1 MTGNS
6 QQVKVIRNEAYLS
19 SDNIPVARS
28 PIGGEMYCPKC
39 GSEAMENQRF
49 CKLCGTNLQLIHDTL
64 RGGDS
69 AQSPLGID
77 IEALKQNAL
86 EFAKSWKSGL
96 HYEWKGHTNPGE
108 MRLSARDL
116 KRQAREEARLRNMPK
131 PKEWLSYS
139 WQHNL
144 RNGLISL
151 FTGVGLG
158 ILVYYLGQE
167 AINSGVIRDIPRV
180 TDRQI
185 EGIERGLRWVWL
197 IGLIP
202 SLKGLAQIIY
212 AAFFGES
219 IATLTDR
226 FTSPIAA
233 RTSLQYSDTSNLDN
247 ATSPS
252 LKQEQA
258 QRNFDSLDKP
268 PSSVTEHT
276 TQIFDP
282 SQPKREAQ

>member
-1 MTGNS
+1 
-6 QQVKVIRNEAYLS
+6 
-19 SDNIPVARS
+19 
-28 PIGGEMYCPKC
+28 MYCPKC
-39 GSEAMENQRF
+39 GSEATQSQRF

-69 AQSPLGID
+69 AQSPFGID
-77 IEALKQNAL
+77 IEALKQNAI
-86 EFAKSWKSGL
+86 EFAKSWKTGL
-96 HYEWKGHTNPGE
+96 HYELKAHTKPGE
-108 MRLSARDL
+108 MRHSAREL
-116 KRQAREEARLRNMPK
+116 KRMAREEARLRNMPK

-144 RNGLISL
+144 RDGLISL
-151 FTGVGLG
+151 FTGVGLAV
-158 ILVYYLGQE
+158 LFYYLGQE
-167 AINSGVIRDIPRV
+167 AINSSVARDIPRI
-180 TDRQI
+180 TDRQV

-202 SLKGLAQIIY
+202 VLKGLAQIIY

-226 FTSPIAA
+226 FTMPLAG
-233 RTSLQYSDTSNLDN
+233 RTSSKDSGTNNHDSS
-247 ATSPS
+247 TSPS
-252 LKQEQA
+252 IQQEQE
-258 QRNFDSLDKP
+258 QLNFDRLDEP

-276 TQIFDP
+276 TKIFDP